1 MTRSGVFLCE
11 CGGNISGVLDL
22 PSLAARGR
30 ALDGVVNVAVC
41 QFLCGAEGRRLIE
54 GAVSSR
60 GLDRIVVGACS
71 RRFQGPIFE
80 RIARDLELGENSV
93 AFANLREGCAF
104 IHRLEPERAQ
114 RKAETI
120 LAAAVA
126 RAAQQR
132 PLEPSRTFLHR
143 SVLVVG
149 GGIGGLS
156 AAEELAGAGIEVHLV
171 EREQSLGGYMARLSK
186 TFPTEDCAMCSLGPR
201 LANAATD
208 SRIHVNTLS
217 EVIAVSGPPG
227 EFRVRVRHRPR
238 FVSDQCVG
246 CGACTAAC
254 PVELESEFDL
264 GVTGRKAISRPF
276 ANAVPPT
283 FAIDHRGWAPCT
295 STCPAHTSAQGYIAL
310 AAQGRWAEAY
320 RVASEPNPFPS
331 VCGRICPHACED
343 ACTRGRLDEPVAIA
357 GIKRFVADQVG
368 TAVPVK
374 PPPLRFEERVA
385 VVGAGPAGLT
395 AARDLALLG
404 YPVTVFEAQPVA
416 GGMLRLGVPEYR
428 LPREVVAGEVE
439 RVLAHGVELR
449 TGQRCGRDYTVDSLL
464 GSGYRA
470 VLLALGLQRA
480 RPLPL
485 PGVGLRGVVS
495 GVELL
500 RARALGGA
508 AEVGRRVVVIGGGDV
523 AVDAARTALRLG
535 ADRVTI
541 ACIESGETL
550 PAQPG
555 EIAEARVEGVGLVPS
570 LMPLAILGD
579 GAVTAVRFQ
588 PCGLGEPDPHGW
600 RPPVPIDGEPVELE
614 TDTVVLCVG
623 QELDEAALAGAADVV
638 VRDGQIMADRATM
651 MTGHRG
657 VFAAGDA
664 AANGGLIAIQA
675 IAAGAR
681 AARAIHNHLRGEEL
695 LAVWPAERDRAEI
708 ADAELNRRPTRQR
721 QEMRALAPDQRRLSW
736 REVRL
741 GFTEE
746 EAVAEARRCLSC
758 GGCAECGSCVPAC
771 PAGAID
777 LTQQPWEEELTV
789 GAIVIATG
797 HKEFDARRKPPLG
810 FGRYPNV
817 LTQSQLARL
826 LSASGPTAGEL
837 RRPSDGQVPKRVFML
852 QCVGSRDSTSRGNAH
867 CSAICC
873 LFATLHAS
881 LIRETYPDTQVTVAY
896 TDLRM
901 PGKGHE
907 EYLRLVAERG
917 VRYVRSRVGEINEE
931 ADRSLR
937 VRWEDTITGRKTEEL
952 FDLVVLSAGLEA
964 SEGTTQIARVVG
976 LQQGAAGFLK
986 EYHPKLRPVDSQRAG
1001 IFIAGTAQGP
1011 KGIPETIAQAKAA
1024 AARVTSMLQAGMAV
1038 TPVEVAFS
1046 DPGVCIGCAV
1056 CVNVCPQ
1063 GAVRLVDGDRPHA
1076 VVDQAS
1082 CRGCG
1087 ICAAECPAGAMTV
1100 GGFSDAELLAEATA

>member
-1 MTRSGVFLCE
+1 
-11 CGGNISGVLDL
+11 
-22 PSLAARGR
+22 
-30 ALDGVVNVAVC
+30 
-41 QFLCGAEGRRLIE
+41 
-54 GAVSSR
+54 
-60 GLDRIVVGACS
+60 
-71 RRFQGPIFE
+71 
-80 RIARDLELGENSV
+80 
-93 AFANLREGCAF
+93 
-104 IHRLEPERAQ
+104 
-114 RKAETI
+114 
-120 LAAAVA
+120 
-126 RAAQQR
+126 
-132 PLEPSRTFLHR
+132 
-143 SVLVVG
+143 
-149 GGIGGLS
+149 
-156 AAEELAGAGIEVHLV
+156 
-171 EREQSLGGYMARLSK
+171 
-186 TFPTEDCAMCSLGPR
+186 
-201 LANAATD
+201 
-208 SRIHVNTLS
+208 
-217 EVIAVSGPPG
+217 
-227 EFRVRVRHRPR
+227 
-238 FVSDQCVG
+238 
-246 CGACTAAC
+246 
-254 PVELESEFDL
+254 
-264 GVTGRKAISRPF
+264 
-276 ANAVPPT
+276 
-283 FAIDHRGWAPCT
+283 
-295 STCPAHTSAQGYIAL
+295 
-310 AAQGRWAEAY
+310 
-320 RVASEPNPFPS
+320 
-331 VCGRICPHACED
+331 
-343 ACTRGRLDEPVAIA
+343 
-357 GIKRFVADQVG
+357 
-368 TAVPVK
+368 
-374 PPPLRFEERVA
+374 
-385 VVGAGPAGLT
+385 
-395 AARDLALLG
+395 
-404 YPVTVFEAQPVA
+404 
-416 GGMLRLGVPEYR
+416 
-428 LPREVVAGEVE
+428 
-439 RVLAHGVELR
+439 
-449 TGQRCGRDYTVDSLL
+449 
-464 GSGYRA
+464 
-470 VLLALGLQRA
+470 
-480 RPLPL
+480 
-485 PGVGLRGVVS
+485 
-495 GVELL
+495 
-500 RARALGGA
+500 
-508 AEVGRRVVVIGGGDV
+508 
-523 AVDAARTALRLG
+523 
-535 ADRVTI
+535 
-541 ACIESGETL
+541 
-550 PAQPG
+550 
-555 EIAEARVEGVGLVPS
+555 
-570 LMPLAILGD
+570 
-579 GAVTAVRFQ
+579 
-588 PCGLGEPDPHGW
+588 
-600 RPPVPIDGEPVELE
+600 
-614 TDTVVLCVG
+614 
-623 QELDEAALAGAADVV
+623 
-638 VRDGQIMADRATM
+638 MADRATM

-664 AANGGLIAIQA
+664 AANGGLIALQA